1 MGNRVEQAYVRTDV
15 TAIDTSQGV
24 TELALFNVDGTPWT
38 PDGAVGE
45 ATPTEEGTVKQAAFQ
60 ADFAGADITAL
71 KVELNA
77 FLAKL
82 KTAGIVK
89 PTA

>member
-1 MGNRVEQAYVRTDV
+1 MAIPKTTIQERSWGDVFDVIDRV
-15 TAIDTSQGV
+15 ID
-24 TELALFNVDGTPWT
+24 NVDAG
-38 PDGAVGE
+38 GATVPT
-45 ATPTEEGTVKQAAFQ
+45 ATTTVAGVVKKSATQ

-82 KTAGIVK
+82 KAAGIS
-89 PTA
+89 A